1 MRDRRGTFIDRVLD
15 GHARIDQ
22 LDGEVQAW
30 LAGPRSKPL
39 HEVLG
44 LDAQELEL
52 VAGTPDALR
61 YVVHARR
68 FGRTVTLDDLAGQR
82 RVRAHAM
89 RAASSVV
96 DPFELAEIEGWVAH
110 VDAAARTERR
120 REPSH
125 A

>member
-1 MRDRRGTFIDRVLD
+1 VRERRDSFVERVLD

-22 LDGEVQAW
+22 LEAEVEAW
-30 LAGPRSKPL
+30 AAGPRRRPL

-44 LDAQELEL
+44 LGPEELEL

-68 FGRTVTLDDLAGQR
+68 FGLPLELDELVGQR
-82 RVRAHAM
+82 RVRD
-89 RAASSVV
+89 RATRIAADVV
-96 DPFELAEIEGWVAH
+96 DPFDLAEIETWRPHIDAVA
-110 VDAAARTERR
+110 ATP